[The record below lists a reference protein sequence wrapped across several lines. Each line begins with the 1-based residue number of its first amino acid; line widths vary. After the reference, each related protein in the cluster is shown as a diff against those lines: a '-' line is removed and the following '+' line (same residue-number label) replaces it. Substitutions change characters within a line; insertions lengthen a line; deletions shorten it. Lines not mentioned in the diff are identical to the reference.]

1 MCNNLFLYLWYEFSG
16 TGTSTALLE
25 KSSCEQCLYVVTARS
40 SFQHLFS
47 TYENWPTAKTCL
59 NASLQA
65 NKVWTERIDDVGM
78 VLTVSPFCVS

>member
-1 MCNNLFLYLWYEFSG
+1 MCNLFLYLWYEFSG

-47 TYENWPTAKTCL
+47 TPTAKTCL

-78 VLTVSPFCVS
+78 VLTTSRFCVS